1 MKTKIYLGF
10 DFGASSGRAVIGRL
24 AGRRLSLKE
33 IHRFPNAPLKA
44 NGVLRWDFPGLW
56 HQVLETLAYCG
67 ARGYTP
73 LSGMGID
80 TWGVDFGLLGNDGE
94 LIANPL
100 CYRDRITVG
109 SVEAIARAMGAKR
122 VYKLT
127 GLAPGR
133 VSTLAQLVGLRRS
146 SDKAGLER
154 AATLLMMPDL
164 FRFRLCGH
172 KSVERTIAGSSILVD
187 LRSGQWS
194 DVLFK
199 RLGLPR
205 RIMPALT
212 PPATV
217 VGHLH
222 GALAATAGINRP
234 PVVAVCGHDTLSAAA
249 AAPYV
254 DAQTAFISS
263 GTWSVVGVIRKE
275 PITTL
280 QAMRLGY
287 INEIGLDS
295 ILFAKNMVGLYL
307 LENLR
312 RRLERE
318 GFPLS
323 NAALVQTAGKETPFA
338 GYLDV
343 NAPEFFVCDDPAATI
358 ARFLRR
364 TGQKPV
370 RGWPATARLII
381 EGIAWSFRQAMA
393 ELAELTSAQFKRIC
407 LVGGGSRN
415 RLLCQMTADATGLE
429 LLAGPAEATVAGN
442 LAVQALATGR
452 LKGPESIRALVRNS
466 FKLESFEPRNTAMWA
481 KTDDSLPCEAL
492 AKQGRRATDPVG
504 RGASDG
510 FIPRRAG

>member
-10 DFGASSGRAVIGRL
+10 DFGATSGRAVIGRL
-24 AGRRLSLKE
+24 ADRRLSIKE
-33 IHRFPNAPLKA
+33 IHRFANAPVEA
-44 NGVLRWDFPGLW
+44 SGALRWDFPGLW
-56 HQVLETLAYCG
+56 RQVIETLRICG

-73 LSGMGID
+73 LSGIGID

-94 LIANPL
+94 LIANPR
-100 CYRDRITVG
+100 CYRDRITAG
-109 SVEAIARAMGAKR
+109 SVEAIARAVGTER

-187 LRSGQWS
+187 LRTGTWS
-194 DVLFK
+194 NVLFK
-199 RLGLPR
+199 CLGLPR
-205 RIMPALT
+205 RIMPELT

-217 VGHLH
+217 VGRLH
-222 GALAATAGINRP
+222 SELAATAGINRAR
-234 PVVAVCGHDTLSAAA
+234 VVAVCGHDTLSAAA

-254 DAQTAFISS
+254 DAETAFISS
-263 GTWSVVGVIRKE
+263 GTWSVVGVIRQE

-287 INEIGLDS
+287 VNETGLDS
-295 ILFAKNMVGLYL
+295 ILFAKNMAGLYL

-312 RRLERE
+312 RYLERQGE
-318 GFPLS
+318 RLS
-323 NAALVQTAGKETPFA
+323 NATMIQTAVKAKPFA

-343 NAPEFFVCDDPAATI
+343 NAPEFFVCNDPAATI
-358 ARFLRR
+358 TRFLRR

-381 EGIAWSFRQAMA
+381 EGVAWSFRQAMA
-393 ELAELTSAQFKRIC
+393 ELAELTGAQFKRIC

-415 RLLCQMTADATGLE
+415 RLLCQMTADATGLPV
-429 LLAGPAEATVAGN
+429 LAGPSEATVAGN

-452 LKGPESIRALVRNS
+452 LKGPESVRELVGNS
-466 FKLESFEPRNTAMWA
+466 FEPESFMPRNTALWEKHAGVFREIVKRA
-481 KTDDSLPCEAL
+481 KTD
-492 AKQGRRATDPVG
+492 GG
-504 RGASDG
+504 
-510 FIPRRAG
+510 

>member
-1 MKTKIYLGF
+1 MKPTIYLGF
-10 DFGASSGRAVIGRL
+10 DFGATSGRAVIGRL

-33 IHRFPNAPLKA
+33 IHRFPNAPIKGDGA
-44 NGVLRWDFPGLW
+44 LRWDFPGLW
-56 HQVLETLAYCG
+56 RQVLETLRICG

-73 LSGMGID
+73 LSGIGID
-80 TWGVDFGLLGNDGE
+80 TWGADFGLLDNNGE
-94 LIANPL
+94 LIANPR
-100 CYRDRITVG
+100 CYRDRITAGAV
-109 SVEAIARAMGAKR
+109 AIITKAVSAAR

-133 VSTLAQLVGLRRS
+133 VSTLAQLVGLRHS
-146 SDKAGLER
+146 HAKADLKH

-172 KSVERTIAGSSILVD
+172 KGVDSTNAGASTLLNLRTG
-187 LRSGQWS
+187 RWS
-194 DVLFK
+194 DMLFRQLK
-199 RLGLPR
+199 LPR
-205 RIMPALT
+205 GIMPELT

-222 GALAATAGINRP
+222 GALAATAGINRS

-254 DAQTAFISS
+254 DAETAFISS
-263 GTWSVVGVIRKE
+263 GTWSVVGVIRKK

-287 INEIGLDS
+287 VNETGLDS

-318 GFPLS
+318 SKPLS
-323 NAALVQTAGKETPFA
+323 NAALVQAAGKAKPFA

-343 NAPEFFVCDDPAATI
+343 NAPEFFLCNDPAATI

-381 EGIAWSFRQAMA
+381 EGMAWSFKQAME
-393 ELAELTSAQFKRIC
+393 ELAALTGMKFKRIC

-429 LLAGPAEATVAGN
+429 VRAGPAEATVAGN

-452 LKGPESIRALVRNS
+452 LKGPESIRELVRNS
-466 FKLESFEPRNTAMWA
+466 FEPETFMPRNMAMWDKA
-481 KTDDSLPCEAL
+481 EARRQTTDARHRTTE
-492 AKQGRRATDPVG
+492 
-504 RGASDG
+504 DG
-510 FIPRRAG
+510 EE

>member
-1 MKTKIYLGF
+1 MKTKAKTYLGF
-10 DFGASSGRAVIGRL
+10 DFGASSVRVVVGIL
-24 AGRRLSLKE
+24 ADRQLSLKE
-33 IHRFPNAPLKA
+33 IHRFPNAPVETS
-44 NGVLRWDFPGLW
+44 GVLRWDFPCLW
-56 HQVLETLAYCG
+56 RQVVASLRMCG
-67 ARGYTP
+67 RQGYTP
-73 LSGMGID
+73 LSGIGID
-80 TWGVDFGLLGNDGE
+80 TWGVDFGLLGNDGK

-100 CYRDRITVG
+100 CYRDRITAG
-109 SVEAIARAMGAKR
+109 SVEAITRAVGAER

-133 VSTLAQLVGLRRS
+133 VSTLAQLVGLCRS
-146 SDKAGLER
+146 PGKAGLER

-187 LRSGQWS
+187 LRTGKWS

-222 GALAATAGINRP
+222 GELAATAGINRA

-254 DAQTAFISS
+254 DAETAFISS

-280 QAMRLGY
+280 RAMRRGY
-287 INEIGLDS
+287 VNETGLDS

-312 RRLERE
+312 RYLERQ
-318 GFPLS
+318 GAPLS
-323 NAALVQTAGKETPFA
+323 NAAMIQAAGKEKPFA

-343 NAPEFFVCDDPAATI
+343 NAPEFFVCDDPESSI

-364 TGQKPV
+364 TGQKQV

-381 EGIAWSFRQAMA
+381 EGVAWSFRQAME
-393 ELAELTSAQFKRIC
+393 ELAALTGSKFKRIC

-415 RLLCQMTADATGLE
+415 RMLCQMTADATGLKV
-429 LLAGPAEATVAGN
+429 LAGPAEATVAGN
-442 LAVQALATGR
+442 LAAQALATGR
-452 LKGPESIRALVRNS
+452 LKGPENIRELIRNS
-466 FKLESFEPRNTAMWA
+466 FKPELFSPRNAALWA
-481 KTDDSLPCEAL
+481 KAAEARE
-492 AKQGRRATDPVG
+492 APGSAGRAP
-504 RGASDG
+504 
-510 FIPRRAG
+510 P